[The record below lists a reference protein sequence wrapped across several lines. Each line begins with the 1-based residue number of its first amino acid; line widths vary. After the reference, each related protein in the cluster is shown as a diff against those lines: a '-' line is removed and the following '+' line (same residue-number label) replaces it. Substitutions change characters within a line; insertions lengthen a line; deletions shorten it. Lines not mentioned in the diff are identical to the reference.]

1 MSQRSKHNCY
11 NLLLIMIINCLLLNF
26 GYTKADTGL
35 DKKVGVIY
43 LDSKD
48 NLLLDIQ
55 NSHLEQGT
63 RIIILTFP
71 YKSVCCYAEVIKEL
85 TDESETIRQIIF
97 DDGESSKYILKL
109 VNKNDEISFGFG
121 IIDSQGIF
129 SSESNE
135 LMVDF
140 NKDGINDTFRGCT
153 SHEGVHLSI
162 WSGLPLKSSRL
173 WHAYLY
179 LGYDVEPSCVGED
192 FN

>member
-1 MSQRSKHNCY
+1 
-11 NLLLIMIINCLLLNF
+11 MIINCLLLNF
-26 GYTKADTGL
+26 GSTKADTGL

-71 YKSVCCYAEVIKEL
+71 YKSVCCYAEVVKKLKGEP
-85 TDESETIRQIIF
+85 ETIRQIIF

-109 VNKNDEISFGFG
+109 VNKNDEINFGFG

-129 SSESNE
+129 SSESNK

-140 NKDGINDTFRGCT
+140 NKDGINDTFRSCT

-179 LGYDVEPSCVGED
+179 LGYDVEPSCVDED
-192 FN
+192 FK